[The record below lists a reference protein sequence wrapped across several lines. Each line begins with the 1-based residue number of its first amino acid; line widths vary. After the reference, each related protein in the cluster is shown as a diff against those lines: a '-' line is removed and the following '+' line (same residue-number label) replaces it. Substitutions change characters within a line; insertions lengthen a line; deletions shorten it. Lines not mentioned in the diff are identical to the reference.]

1 MTVRKIKT
9 FTFLALSILFLNKTF
24 ALPPQEQNVP
34 YHSYT
39 YGTWGTAVPTAPAY
53 EPESI
58 VNGYDLGIGPFAGAE
73 DMCRDTEGNICILD
87 SGNRR
92 VVKINTDM
100 ELVDTIDFASLKLVE
115 PQGFC
120 FDKEGK
126 IYIADK
132 GAKAVFVCTPQGT
145 LIRKIIKP
153 VSDIIDERTDFAPV
167 KCLVDSNMILYV
179 LSFGSFEG
187 AYTFDEAGDF
197 LGFFGSNKVNVTQQ
211 LLSDRFWRLF
221 ATSAQRERMYRYVPI
236 EYKNFCIDKDNFIYT
251 VSNFGEQE
259 TEGQVK
265 KLNPLSKNILF
276 LGQKPDMQFF
286 GDTDTTYTNRV
297 ERSNLVAVDVDEY
310 GFISVLDKE
319 RGRIFQYDNESY
331 LLTIFGGT
339 GNQTGSFNGCT
350 DIVSAEDCIYVMDG
364 VKNNIT
370 KFHLTDYG
378 QAIRKATV
386 LFNNGFY
393 EEALEPW
400 FEAFKADRTNYA
412 ICLGIGR
419 AYERLKM
426 YKEAMHYYRL
436 GELNGSYSKAF
447 KEYRTQYLR
456 KHFSVVMTVIILLLL
471 IPVFK
476 IIWRKF
482 RPKKTGPVD
491 HAVYVT
497 KMKFP
502 FYLCIHP
509 FKGYEEL
516 KHEKQGMLW
525 FSNVVIIVW
534 FIMEILL
541 YQYTGFQFNGNRLDR
556 MNIFII
562 FASTIG
568 FHFLW
573 SVCNWAVCTLFD
585 GKGSFKEVWIFSSY
599 ARLPYVLVY
608 IPVLILTNVLVRD
621 EYFFLSLIENAATIW
636 FAVST
641 FVAIKS
647 VHQYSF
653 WKTVGSILL
662 TVLGMVLVV
671 LILLLFVSLFAQM
684 YSFLQTIFQEI
695 LMRL

>member
-1 MTVRKIKT
+1 MKLNKIKLIT
-9 FTFLALSILFLNKTF
+9 VLVAAAVFIQNVH

-39 YGTWGTAVPTAPAY
+39 YGTWGTAVPTTPAY
-53 EPESI
+53 EPECI
-58 VNGYDLGIGPFAGAE
+58 VNGYDLGIGPFASA
-73 DMCRDTEGNICILD
+73 DDLCKDKEGNIYILD
-87 SGNRR
+87 SGNSR
-92 VVKINTDM
+92 VVKINADM
-100 ELVDTIDFASLKLVE
+100 ELLEVIDLSELELVE
-115 PQGFC
+115 PQGIC

-126 IYIADK
+126 LYVADK
-132 GAKAVFVCTPQGT
+132 GAKAVFVCTPQGK
-145 LIRKIIKP
+145 LIRKILKP
-153 VSDIIDERTDFAPV
+153 VSDIIDEKTDFAPI

-236 EYKNFCIDKDNFIYT
+236 EYKNFCIDDTNFIYT

-259 TEGQVK
+259 AEGQVK

-276 LGQKPDMQFF
+276 LGRKPDMQFF

-297 ERSNLVAVDVDEY
+297 ERSNLVAVDVDED
-310 GFISVLDKE
+310 GFISVLDSE
-319 RGRIFQYDNESY
+319 RGRIFQYDSESY

-339 GNQTGSFNGCT
+339 GSQTGSFSECT
-350 DIVSAEDCIYVMDG
+350 DLVSVNDCIYVMDG
-364 VKNNIT
+364 VKNNLT

-378 QAIRKATV
+378 AAIRKATV
-386 LFNNGFY
+386 LFKDGFY

-400 FEAFKADRTNYA
+400 FEALKQDRTNYA

-426 YKEAMHYYRL
+426 YKEAMYYYKL
-436 GELNGSYSKAF
+436 GELNGSYSDAF
-447 KEYRTQYLR
+447 REYRTKFLR
-456 KHFSVVMTVIILLLL
+456 KNFSVVMTIIILLLL

-476 IIWRKF
+476 FIYRKF
-482 RPKKTGPVD
+482 RPKKTEPIN
-491 HAVYVT
+491 HAVYVS
-497 KMKFP
+497 KIKFP
-502 FYLCIHP
+502 FYLCLHP
-509 FKGYEEL
+509 FKGFEEL
-516 KHEKQGMLW
+516 KQEKQGMLW
-525 FSNVVIIVW
+525 FSNVILVFW
-534 FIMEILL
+534 FIMEILI
-541 YQYTGFQFNGNRLDR
+541 YQYVGFQFNGNRLDR

-562 FASTIG
+562 FGSTIG
-568 FHFLW
+568 VHFLW

-599 ARLPYVLVY
+599 ARLAYVLIF
-608 IPVLILTNVLVRD
+608 IPILILSNVLVRD
-621 EYFFLSLIENAATIW
+621 EYFFISLVENAATIW

-641 FVAIKS
+641 FVAIKA

-662 TVLGMVLVV
+662 TILGMVLVV

-684 YSFLQTIFQEI
+684 YSFVQTIFQEI